1 MNRLHQADSRI
12 SVLSLCAL
20 FGHSKQAYY
29 KAWSYH
35 CHERLK
41 SSVILKIVEEI
52 RRDMHHLGGR
62 KLHQIVVDRI
72 PEDLFIGRDAFFDLL
87 RDNDY
92 LLRSRKFHPV
102 TTNSYH
108 HFHIYENLIQ
118 DFSPTAPHQL
128 YVSDITYVDGPDG
141 CFYYLSLIT
150 DAYSH
155 KIVGWYLSETLEMK
169 GPIEALKMA
178 LSKLPDDAKLIH
190 HSDRG
195 VQYCSGPYI
204 NLLKNAANAEIRIS
218 MTQNGDPR
226 ENAIAERV
234 NGILKTE
241 WINDM
246 SFQSLEDARVRIK
259 KVINLY
265 NNERPHSSIQ
275 MMTPEQASHM
285 QGPLERKWKS
295 YYKKREN
302 KECNDGK
309 YL

>member
-1 MNRLHQADSRI
+1 
-12 SVLSLCAL
+12 
-20 FGHSKQAYY
+20 
-29 KAWSYH
+29 
-35 CHERLK
+35 
-41 SSVILKIVEEI
+41 
-52 RRDMHHLGGR
+52 
-62 KLHQIVVDRI
+62 
-72 PEDLFIGRDAFFDLL
+72 
-87 RDNDY
+87 
-92 LLRSRKFHPV
+92 
-102 TTNSYH
+102 
-108 HFHIYENLIQ
+108 
-118 DFSPTAPHQL
+118 
-128 YVSDITYVDGPDG
+128 VDGPNN

-178 LSKLPDDAKLIH
+178 LSELPDGANLIH

-204 NLLKNAANAEIRIS
+204 NLLKSVTNAEIRIS

-246 SFQSLEDARVRIK
+246 SFQSLEDARIRIK
-259 KVINLY
+259 RVIHMY

-285 QGPLERKWKS
+285 QGPLERKWKN

-302 KECNDGK
+302 KEWKEEN
-309 YL
+309 YF